1 MDNMTAEEIFQSSNK
16 TLADKLRTLVLKSV
30 DKANEMVSEAERP
43 EDIYT
48 AIKIAEVAGKITGIV
63 REKQQINMQINQI
76 TGFTFIEVNK
86 ENLVQE
92 KEVNN
97 DILEHKPMLS

>member
-1 MDNMTAEEIFQSSNK
+1 MEMTAEEIFQSSNK

-30 DKANEMVSEAERP
+30 DRANEMVSEAERP
-43 EDIYT
+43 EDIYI

-63 REKQQINMQINQI
+63 REKQQINMRINQI

-92 KEVNN
+92 KEINPTT
-97 DILEHKPMLS
+97 IEHKPMLS